1 MKSHFL
7 EKLCSKKHHVRM
19 SQAVVLRVVVLTAG
33 TVTVQ
38 PCCSLNVR
46 AYTGV
51 PAVQGTWKTAGVGR
65 GRQRGRETVFVHCTV
80 TTHMILTAATNLC
93 SCC

>member
-1 MKSHFL
+1 MKSHLL
-7 EKLCSKKHHVRM
+7 EKLCSKKHHVCM

-51 PAVQGTWKTAGVGR
+51 PAVQGTWKTAGVEEEDR
-65 GRQRGRETVFVHCTV
+65 EAGRQYLFTAQSP
-80 TTHMILTAATNLC
+80 LT
-93 SCC
+93 